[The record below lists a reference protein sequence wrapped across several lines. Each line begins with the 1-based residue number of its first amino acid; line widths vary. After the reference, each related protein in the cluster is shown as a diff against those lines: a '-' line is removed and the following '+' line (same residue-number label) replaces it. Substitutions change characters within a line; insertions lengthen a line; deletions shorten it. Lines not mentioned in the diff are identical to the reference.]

1 MSVKT
6 VMVQSGTY
14 EPDQIDLMLADDC
27 ARFYADP
34 LGWVMWA
41 FDWGVGELEGFD
53 GPDQWQIDWL
63 TDVGQ
68 QVLER
73 GFDGVSPVDPIRMA
87 TASGHG
93 IGKSALTAWII
104 LWIMSTRPHAKGVVT
119 ANTGDQLKT
128 KTWGEL
134 GKWRAR
140 CLVGH

>member
-93 IGKSALTAWII
+93 IGKPALTNI
-104 LWIMSTRPHAKGVVT
+104 G
-119 ANTGDQLKT
+119 
-128 KTWGEL
+128 
-134 GKWRAR
+134 
-140 CLVGH
+140 